1 MDRRLGGSEGMM
13 LSMRKTALILSFAAL
28 LAACALLPA
37 AAAAATG
44 RTVAVTA
51 SATLKVP
58 NDTATVGF
66 GVKREAKTR
75 GAALQKTAKGLRKV
89 IAAVKAFPGV
99 GEGDVKTGRIDV
111 RPVQR
116 GKVTIYRAT
125 EGITVTLHEPSKAGE
140 LLSKGLAAGATGV
153 SGPSFSVGNEEAAFA
168 KVLAAAFDKAKERAT
183 VLATQAGATLGPAIT
198 IEEGEG
204 AEFIGPR
211 SFEVAAESESGSAK
225 GPAEPA
231 PPTKPGTSR
240 VKATVHVV
248 FELT

>member
-1 MDRRLGGSEGMM
+1 MM
-13 LSMRKTALILSFAAL
+13 LSKRKTTLILSLAAL

-37 AAAAATG
+37 AAGAATG

-51 SATLKVP
+51 SATVKVP
-58 NDTATVGF
+58 NDTATLGF

-75 GAALQKTAKGLRKV
+75 SAALQKTAKGLRKV
-89 IAAVKAFPGV
+89 IAVVKAFPGV

-111 RPVQR
+111 RPVQK
-116 GKVTIYRAT
+116 GKVTVYRAT
-125 EGITVTLHEPSKAGE
+125 EGITVTLHEPSKSGE
-140 LLSKGLAAGATGV
+140 LLSAGLAAGATGV

-168 KVLAAAFDKAKERAT
+168 KVLAAAFVKAKERAT
-183 VLATQAGATLGPAIT
+183 VLATQAGATLGAAIT

-211 SFEVAAESESGSAK
+211 TFDTAAESGSAK
-225 GPAEPA
+225 GAPEPA
-231 PPTKPGTSR
+231 PPTTPGTSK
-240 VKATVHVV
+240 VKATVHVI

>member
-1 MDRRLGGSEGMM
+1 MISA
-13 LSMRKTALILSFAAL
+13 RKTALVLPLAAL
-28 LAACALLPA
+28 AAIGALLLPA
-37 AAAAATG
+37 AAGAATG

-66 GVKREAKTR
+66 GVKREKKTR
-75 GAALQKTAKGLRKV
+75 AAALQATAKGLRKV
-89 IAAVKAFPGV
+89 IATAKAFPGV
-99 GEGDVKTGRIDV
+99 GEGDVKTGRINV
-111 RPVQR
+111 RPVQK
-116 GKVTIYRAT
+116 GKVTVYRAT
-125 EGITVTLHEPSKAGE
+125 EGISVTLHEPAKAGE
-140 LLSKGLAAGATGV
+140 LLSEGLAAGATGV

-168 KVLAAAFDKAKERAT
+168 KVLAAAFVKAKERAT
-183 VLATQAGATLGPAIT
+183 VLATQAGAGLGAAIT

-211 SFEVAAESESGSAK
+211 VFDTAAESESGGAK
-225 GPAEPA
+225 GAPVPT
-231 PPTKPGTSR
+231 PPTKPGTSQ